1 MQEFVP
7 LIDFGFPCK
16 SLFLFFEYIKLGI
29 FILNFV
35 LSQSFLLLKHT
46 LGFFLC
52 PLDVLSF
59 CLPLLLY
66 LCLTRLLVLCL
77 DILRDCL
84 FFSQSW
90 LSLINVITFLL
101 TDTLSSFL
109 EIKIALLN
117 FLLPFTLFQIVEL
130 LTLLYLCFFPGD
142 LLFKNCFLVHFKSL
156 CLLLCSKL
164 ISLILHC
171 SHLLFRHFLF
181 LLGESSLFR
190 NHLGLLALS

>member
-16 SLFLFFEYIKLGI
+16 SLFLFYQNVEFGV

-59 CLPLLLY
+59 CLSLLFY
-66 LCLTRLLVLCL
+66 LCLTCLLVLCL
-77 DILRDCL
+77 DILRDSL

-90 LSLINVITFLL
+90 LPLIDVITFLL

-109 EIKIALLN
+109 EIKIALLY

-142 LLFKNCFLVHFKSL
+142 LLLKNRFLVHFKSL

-181 LLGESSLFR
+181 LLSESSLFR
-190 NHLGLLALS
+190 NDLGLLALS